1 MAQGL
6 DYDVVVIGSGIAG
19 STLALALARSGVRTL
34 VVEKGRHPH
43 FVIGESTV
51 PSTSY
56 SFEYLRQLCDVPEL
70 TAAYSYPGLKQ
81 AGCTGWPKQHFWFGW
96 NDPGVPVTPDKEL
109 CFYALL
115 PPRGPDFHANRVDLD
130 HFFVKLFPKY
140 GVAYHD
146 KTAVTGFETDAHG
159 ARLTLSP
166 EAGGERTVTASY
178 VVDCSG
184 HASFL
189 AKKYGLRKQDPELCT
204 NSRSLFGHFKNVKFL
219 DDILPPNEEVGFLR
233 DGGTIHH
240 VFHGGWIW
248 GIRFDS
254 GVVSVGITL
263 DREVWPLDETITPE
277 QEMRAII
284 DRYPTVAAVY
294 GEMEPIRPIIRTG
307 RVHGGTDRIQFSV
320 SSILGERFILS
331 PHAAGFID
339 PLFSTGILLTG
350 AFLNRFV
357 PLAARAVTDGDWSM
371 ERFRPLE
378 TVFLREI
385 ELVDKVVGGMFR
397 SWRYG
402 HATFTHYWRLWLYV
416 GSAMYLTRVSVAME
430 DPTGP
435 GVFAANIPTVE
446 ALVRRMHAIMFDP
459 AFEVE
464 RGTRA
469 LKATMDEVWDGSHG
483 PGKMDWPLDP
493 DRTMCVKF
501 LATGETR
508 KAQLHMLKWWR
519 GLVASN
525 PSLAPKVEVG
535 RVAKWIFE
543 NRRRK
548 ISDLRRVEESRRGD
562 GVFASAY
569 SIIENIRLGAIP
581 GPFTNNPALLWNDV
595 NGAARVAEVAQ
606 AFDVHSIEHDPV
618 ERAQP
623 GAGAPGKRV

>member
-1 MAQGL
+1 MKH
-6 DYDVVVIGSGIAG
+6 DYDVVIIGSGIAG
-19 STLALALARSGVRTL
+19 STLALALARSGVRTF

-56 SFEYLRQLCDVPEL
+56 SFEYLKELAGVPEL
-70 TAAYSYPGLKQ
+70 AAAHSYPGLKE

-115 PPRGPDFHANRVDLD
+115 PPRGPDYHANRADFD

-140 GVAYHD
+140 GVAYQD
-146 KTAVTGFETDAHG
+146 KTAVTGFESDAHG
-159 ARLTLSP
+159 ARLILKGEGES
-166 EAGGERTVTASY
+166 GERTVTASY

-189 AKKYGLRKQDPELCT
+189 AKKFGLRKEDPELST
-204 NSRSLFGHFKNVKFL
+204 NSRSMFGHFKHVKFL
-219 DDILPPNEEVGFLR
+219 DDVLPPNEEVGFLR

-254 GVVSVGITL
+254 GVMSVGITL
-263 DREVWPLDETITPE
+263 DREVWPLDESISPE
-277 QEMRAII
+277 DEMRSII
-284 DRYPTVAAVY
+284 ERYPTVKAAL
-294 GEMEPIRPIIRTG
+294 GEMVPIRPIIRTG
-307 RVHGGTDRIQFSV
+307 RVHGGTDRIQFAV
-320 SSILGERFILS
+320 KSILGERFILS
-331 PHAAGFID
+331 PHASGFID

-357 PLAARAVTDGDWSM
+357 PIAAKAVTDGDWSQ

-378 TVFLREI
+378 TTFMKEI
-385 ELVDKVVGGMFR
+385 EMVDKVVGGMFR

-402 HATFTHYWRLWLYV
+402 HATFAQYWRLWLYV
-416 GSAMYLTRVSVAME
+416 GSAMYMTRVAAPME

-435 GVFAANIPTVE
+435 GVFAANIPSVE
-446 ALVRRMHAIMFDP
+446 RLIRRMHSIIFDP
-459 AFEVE
+459 KFEAE
-464 RGTRA
+464 GGTRA
-469 LKATMDEVWDGSHG
+469 LKATMDEVWDATHG
-483 PGKMDWPLDP
+483 PGLMDWPLVP
-493 DRTMCVKF
+493 DRTICIKF

-508 KAQLHMLKWWR
+508 RAQLQMLKWWR

-525 PSLAPKVEVG
+525 PSIAAKVEFG
-535 RVAKWIFE
+535 RVARWILE
-543 NRRRK
+543 NRRRRATDLKK
-548 ISDLRRVEESRRGD
+548 IEESRRGD
-562 GVFASAY
+562 GVFARAY
-569 SIIENIRLGAIP
+569 QIIENIRLGAIP
-581 GPFTNNPALLWNDV
+581 GPFTDNPALLWNDAD
-595 NGAARVAEVAQ
+595 GAARVAEVAG
-606 AFDVHSIEHDPV
+606 AFDVHSLEHEPV

-623 GAGAPGKRV
+623 KAGAPS

>member
-1 MAQGL
+1 MGQGL

-19 STLALALARSGVRTL
+19 STLALVLARSGVRTL

-70 TAAYSYPGLKQ
+70 AAAYSYPGLKE
-81 AGCTGWPKQHFWFGW
+81 AGCAGWPKQHFWFGW
-96 NDPGVPVTPDKEL
+96 SDPGVPVTPDKEL

-115 PPRGPDFHANRVDLD
+115 PPRGPDFHANRADLD

-140 GVAYHD
+140 GVAYED
-146 KTAVTGFETDAHG
+146 KTSVTGFESDKHG
-159 ARLTLSP
+159 ARLTLKS
-166 EAGGERTVTASY
+166 EGDASERTVTASY

-189 AKKYGLRKQDPELCT
+189 AKKYGLRKEDPGFST

-219 DDILPPNEEVGFLR
+219 DDILPPNEEMGFLR

-240 VFHGGWIW
+240 VFKGGWIW

-263 DREVWPLDETITPE
+263 DRDVWPLDESITPE
-277 QEMRAII
+277 EEMRAII
-284 DRYPTVAAVY
+284 DRYPTIKEAY
-294 GEMEPIRPIIRTG
+294 GNMEAIRPIIRTG
-307 RVHGGTDRIQFSV
+307 RVHGGTDRIQFSC

-350 AFLNRFV
+350 AFHNRFV
-357 PLAARAVTDGDWSM
+357 PLAVKAVADGDWSM

-378 TVFLREI
+378 TVFMKEI
-385 ELVDKVVGGMFR
+385 DLVDKVVGGMFR

-402 HATFTHYWRLWLYV
+402 HATFTHYWRLWLYI
-416 GSAMYLTRVSVAME
+416 GSVMYLTRVAVAME
-430 DPTGP
+430 DATAP
-435 GVFAANIPTVE
+435 GVFAANVPTAE
-446 ALVRRMHAIMFDP
+446 KLVQRMYDIIFDP
-459 AFEVE
+459 AFEAE
-464 RGTRA
+464 SGTRA

-493 DRTMCVKF
+493 DRTMSVKF

-519 GLVASN
+519 GLVADN
-525 PSLAPKVEVG
+525 PSMAPKIDVA
-535 RVAKWIFE
+535 RVAKWILE

-548 ISDLRRVEESRRGD
+548 KSDLHKVEESRKGD
-562 GVFASAY
+562 GVFAKAY
-569 SIIENIRLGAIP
+569 SIIENIRIGAIQ
-581 GPFTNNPALLWNDV
+581 GPFTNNPALLWNDA
-595 NGAARVAEVAQ
+595 NNAARVAEVAK
-606 AFDVHSIEHDPV
+606 AFDVHSIENDPV
-618 ERAQP
+618 EHSKPASR
-623 GAGAPGKRV
+623 

>member
-1 MAQGL
+1 MSH
-6 DYDVVVIGSGIAG
+6 DYDIVVIGSGIAG
-19 STLALALARSGVRTL
+19 STLALALANAGVRTL

-56 SFEYLRQLCDVPEL
+56 SFEYLKELTGVPEL
-70 TAAYSYPGLKQ
+70 AAAHSYPGLKQ

-96 NDPGVPVTPDKEL
+96 NDPGMPVTPDKEL

-115 PPRGPDFHANRVDLD
+115 PPRGPDFHANRADLD

-140 GVAYHD
+140 GVAYQD
-146 KTAVTGFETDAHG
+146 KTAVTAFESDPQG
-159 ARLTLSP
+159 ARLTIKGEG
-166 EAGGERTVTASY
+166 EAGERTVTASY

-189 AKKYGLRKQDPELCT
+189 AKKFGLRKEDPELST
-204 NSRSLFGHFKNVKFL
+204 NSRSIFGHFKHVRFL
-219 DDILPPNEEVGFLR
+219 DDVLAPNEEVGFLR

-240 VFHGGWIW
+240 VFKGGWIW

-263 DREVWPLDETITPE
+263 DREVWPLDESISPE
-277 QEMRAII
+277 DEMRTII
-284 DRYPTVAAVY
+284 DRYPTVKAVL
-294 GEMEPIRPIIRTG
+294 GEMVPIRPIIRTG
-307 RVHGGTDRIQFSV
+307 RVHGGTDRIQFAC
-320 SSILGERFILS
+320 SSILGERFILT

-357 PLAARAVTDGDWSM
+357 PLAGKAVADGDWSM

-378 TVFLREI
+378 TVFMREI
-385 ELVDKVVGGMFR
+385 EMVDKVVGGMFR

-402 HATFTHYWRLWLYV
+402 HATFAHYWRLWLYV
-416 GSAMYLTRVSVAME
+416 GSAMYLTRVAAPME

-435 GVFAANIPTVE
+435 GVFAANIPSVE
-446 ALVRRMHAIMFDP
+446 RLVRRMHSIIFDP

-464 RGTRA
+464 SGTRA
-469 LKATMDEVWDGSHG
+469 LKATMDEVWDASHG
-483 PGKMDWPLDP
+483 PGLMEWPLEP
-493 DRTMCVKF
+493 DRTLCVKF

-508 KAQLHMLKWWR
+508 RAQLHMLKWWR
-519 GLVASN
+519 GLIATN
-525 PSLAPKVEVG
+525 PSIAPKVQVG
-535 RVAKWIFE
+535 RVAKWILE
-543 NRRRK
+543 NRRRRRTDLEK
-548 ISDLRRVEESRRGD
+548 IEESRRGD
-562 GVFASAY
+562 GVFARAY

-581 GPFTNNPALLWNDV
+581 GPFTDNPALLWNDAD
-595 NGAARVAEVAQ
+595 GAARVAEVAR
-606 AFDVHSIEHDPV
+606 AFDVHSLEHEPV
-618 ERAQP
+618 ERVKP
-623 GAGAPGKRV
+623 V